1 MDAHYTRLFADDE
14 GHSCL
19 EHVAIPLAQAFSVEG
34 IESVP
39 TAPFL
44 GCEGTFWVGST
55 TAWKGEALHPAP
67 RRFLLIEVT
76 GEYAV
81 TTSRGVTR
89 RSHRAACCSFKTR
102 RAGGIR
108 RGRLAMGWRFVWPYR
123 RRREAARKFV
133 RMSRILAA
141 EIYDRDTRAWP
152 TRSSSS
158 GDAG

>member
-34 IESVP
+34 IETLPS
-39 TAPFL
+39 APFPAS
-44 GCEGTFWVGST
+44 EGTFWVGST

-89 RSHRAACCSFKTR
+89 RFSPGSVLLVEDTEGRGHSTRTVSDGVALCVALPAKARACTR
-102 RAGGIR
+102 EYGSCR
-108 RGRLAMGWRFVWPYR
+108 RIFPG
-123 RRREAARKFV
+123 
-133 RMSRILAA
+133 
-141 EIYDRDTRAWP
+141 
-152 TRSSSS
+152 
-158 GDAG
+158 